1 MYCNYEQTNNKKKK
15 GGGSGVIDIFEYLRR
30 GMLNVNYGLDFNPL
44 WIQDGEDLSGFNVGP
59 VDQMYFM
66 TCKKKFTTRKSSTQN
81 PGDSSCNLGSRDRRL
96 GVFYE

>member
-1 MYCNYEQTNNKKKK
+1 MNKQTTKKK
-15 GGGSGVIDIFEYLRR
+15 GGVSGVINIFEYLRR

-66 TCKKKFTTRKSSTQN
+66 TCKKKIYDTEIKYSESQR
-81 PGDSSCNLGSRDRRL
+81 
-96 GVFYE
+96 